1 MNIEKLKIYLETT
14 VFNYYFDDREGHD
27 DVLKLFKAIEAGEFE
42 AYTSNYVMDELNN
55 APEPKRSNM
64 IALATKH
71 DITVLDSSDKVRR
84 LNRLYIERGAIPASQ
99 VYDSLHVAIAS
110 AFGLECIISYNFQ
123 HINRSKTKI
132 LTAVINREEGY
143 NGIIIATA
151 KEVLN
156 DE

>member
-14 VFNYYFDDREGHD
+14 VFNYYFDDREGHN

-42 AYTSNYVMDELNN
+42 AYTSRYVVDELEK
-55 APEPKRSNM
+55 AKEPKRSNM
-64 IALATKH
+64 MDLVIKH
-71 DITVLDSSDKVRR
+71 HIRILEAVPKADQLSQ
-84 LNRLYIERGAIPASQ
+84 LYMERGAIPVSQ
-99 VYDSLHVAIAS
+99 IYDSLHVAMAS
-110 AFGLECIISYNFQ
+110 AFELDCIISYNFQ

-132 LTAVINREEGY
+132 LTTSINREEGY
-143 NGIIIATA
+143 NGIMIATA